1 MPDRSRLND
10 RAASSSPLDKLVTK
24 QLPAPDHATVAQDA
38 QPMVLHRS
46 TLALELDRTDADQ
59 VAGRFHYATLLRNRP
74 EVLATWRIA
83 SNLPLVLDHIAE
95 QLGGSPRHVG
105 GDTWSVT
112 TTSIAVDILLTD
124 PGALRLRWHRDT
136 RHSCDG
142 RTQCRYTTQRP
153 CACPSTLEE
162 RRMATRQGR
171 GCEPQVDM
179 LFRLLQDP
187 TLGAFCFTSGRW
199 SFAEEAIEALQAL
212 RTHRRQAHARLNLQR
227 VSYILASG
235 QRISCTRPT
244 VTVLEPQL
252 ARVVPPL

>member
-1 MPDRSRLND
+1 
-10 RAASSSPLDKLVTK
+10 
-24 QLPAPDHATVAQDA
+24 
-38 QPMVLHRS
+38 MVLQRS

-95 QLGGSPRHVG
+95 QLGGSPRYVG

-124 PGALRLRWHRDT
+124 PGALRLLWHRDA

-142 RTQCRYTTQRP
+142 RTQYRYTTQRP

-199 SFAEEAIEALQAL
+199 SFAVEAIEALQAL

-227 VSYILASG
+227 VSHTR
-235 QRISCTRPT
+235 QRPKDFLHQADGDRPRAAARARSST
-244 VTVLEPQL
+244 LVGNCRRLTQ
-252 ARVVPPL
+252 ARVIRPRHTHSMSNAGVPGDPL

>member
-1 MPDRSRLND
+1 
-10 RAASSSPLDKLVTK
+10 
-24 QLPAPDHATVAQDA
+24 
-38 QPMVLHRS
+38 MVLHRS

-124 PGALRLRWHRDT
+124 PGALRLRWHRDA

-199 SFAEEAIEALQAL
+199 SFAEVIHTRQRPKDFLHQADGDRPRAAARARSSTL
-212 RTHRRQAHARLNLQR
+212 VGNCRRLTQ
-227 VSYILASG
+227 
-235 QRISCTRPT
+235 
-244 VTVLEPQL
+244 
-252 ARVVPPL
+252 ARVIRPRHTHSMSNAGVPGDPL